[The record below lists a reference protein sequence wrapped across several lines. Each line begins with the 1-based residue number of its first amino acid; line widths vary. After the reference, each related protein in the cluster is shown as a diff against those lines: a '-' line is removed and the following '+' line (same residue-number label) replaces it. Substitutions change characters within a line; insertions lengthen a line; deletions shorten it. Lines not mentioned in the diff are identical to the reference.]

1 MSIKIIG
8 VGIMKQFSCDLE
20 VADAIAVSE
29 LASELKM
36 PTDLADE
43 LIVVRGHRKLNEDE
57 LIHDGEEVTLFLQ
70 IMGG

>member
-1 MSIKIIG
+1 MMIKITGYG
-8 VGIMKQFSCDLE
+8 VMKQFSSEFLPTE
-20 VADAIAVSE
+20 ELIVRNLPELLNMPKE
-29 LASELKM
+29 LA
-36 PTDLADE
+36 AE

>member
-8 VGIMKQFSCDLE
+8 VGVMKRFSTDLD
-20 VADAIAVSE
+20 VANSIAVSD
-29 LASELKM
+29 LAASLEM
-36 PTDLADE
+36 PQELADE
-43 LIVVRGHRKLNEDE
+43 LIVVRGHRKLNEEE